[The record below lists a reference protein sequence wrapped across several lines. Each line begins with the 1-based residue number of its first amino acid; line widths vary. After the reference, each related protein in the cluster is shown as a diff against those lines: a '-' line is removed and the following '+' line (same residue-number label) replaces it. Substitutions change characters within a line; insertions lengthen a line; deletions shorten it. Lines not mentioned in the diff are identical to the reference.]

1 MIGRRVVPAALVV
14 ACTMGLSIA
23 TVPATAQQGVSGDF
37 VLKAM
42 THTPDWPNAQDV
54 APWDGT
60 SDGTF
65 RYRAIPCTGNA
76 PLNNISSNLPTY
88 SNRIPGARSP
98 ASTRAHP
105 MVFTIDKGVMKG
117 TIDFTVCKLSPGPV
131 PASDETKDTDRPKI
145 KIEFTAKT
153 EKLTPEEVV
162 FKGEFKIAG
171 GTGRYEKLTGS
182 GVISGYMFCYDPKG
196 CVANQN
202 MFRDMQ
208 FGLQGVYSDP
218 AFKP

>member
-1 MIGRRVVPAALVV
+1 MPRFRVIAAVLTAAGV
-14 ACTMGLSIA
+14 LSLGAIVHQSA
-23 TVPATAQQGVSGDF
+23 ANQGISGDF
-37 VLKAM
+37 TLKAM

-54 APWDGT
+54 IPWDGI
-60 SDGTF
+60 SDGSF

-105 MVFTIDKGVMKG
+105 MVFNVEKGVMTG
-117 TIDFTVCKLSPGPV
+117 RIDFTICKLSPGPV
-131 PASDETKDTDRPKI
+131 PASDETKDPDRPKI
-145 KIEFTAKT
+145 IVEFTAKA
-153 EKLTPEEVV
+153 ERLTPEEVV
-162 FKGEFKIAG
+162 FKGDFKISG
-171 GTGRYEKLTGS
+171 GTGRYSKLTGS
-182 GVISGYMFCYDPKG
+182 GAIVGYMFCYDPKG
-196 CVANQN
+196 CVNNQGR
-202 MFRDMQ
+202 FRDMQ

>member
-1 MIGRRVVPAALVV
+1 MVSRRVGLAFTIATGLVAQAGLAPAAH
-14 ACTMGLSIA
+14 AQGIA
-23 TVPATAQQGVSGDF
+23 GDF
-37 VLKAM
+37 TLKAM
-42 THTPDWPNAQDV
+42 THTPDWPNAEDV
-54 APWDGT
+54 MPWDGV
-60 SDGTF
+60 SDGSF

-105 MVFTIDKGVMKG
+105 MVFTVEKGVLKG
-117 TIDFTVCKLSPGPV
+117 KIDFTVCKLSPGPV
-131 PASDETKDTDRPKI
+131 PASDETKDPDRPKI
-145 KIEFTAKT
+145 IVEFTAKA
-153 EKLTPEEVV
+153 ERLTPEEVV
-162 FKGEFKIAG
+162 FKGDFMISG

-182 GVISGYMFCYDPKG
+182 GIIAGYMFCYDPKG
-196 CVANQN
+196 CVANQGR
-202 MFRDMQ
+202 FRDMQ

>member
-1 MIGRRVVPAALVV
+1 MFRPRILA
-14 ACTMGLSIA
+14 
-23 TVPATAQQGVSGDF
+23 ATAVGLVCLGYGLTPTGANQGISGDF

-54 APWDGT
+54 MPWDGS
-60 SDGTF
+60 SDGEF

-105 MVFTIDKGVMKG
+105 MIFKVDNGVMTG
-117 TIDFTVCKLSPGPV
+117 TIAFTVCKLSPGPV
-131 PASDETKDTDRPKI
+131 PASDETKDADRPKI
-145 KIEFTAKT
+145 NVAFTAKA

-162 FKGEFKIAG
+162 FKGEFTITG
-171 GTGRYEKLTGS
+171 GTGRYQKLTGK
-182 GVISGYMFCYDPKG
+182 GVIQGYMFCYDPKG
-196 CVANQN
+196 CPNNQGR
-202 MFRDMQ
+202 FRDMQ
-208 FGLQGVYSDP
+208 FGLTGTYSDP
-218 AFKP
+218 AFKPE